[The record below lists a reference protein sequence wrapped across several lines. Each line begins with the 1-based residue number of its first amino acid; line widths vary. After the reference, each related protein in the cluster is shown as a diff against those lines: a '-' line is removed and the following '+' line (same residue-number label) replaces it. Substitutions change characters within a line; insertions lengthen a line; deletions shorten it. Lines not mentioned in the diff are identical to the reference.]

1 MALNRSNSEQRKGE
15 RRDDVPSTFQS
26 NEEDAFPRVSETETP
41 ELEALS
47 SESESDRI
55 PVSLSRRTG
64 KVSKA
69 KLKRSRKQNQQRSSS
84 QHSSIPY
91 LRTAQEIMNR
101 IEHDD
106 SLQISDYLVGYE
118 DRHCG
123 IMWKGV
129 AEWLEI
135 KETEEEDFI
144 PQHRIRYFK
153 RQSDD
158 HVVWDRVKR
167 VDEIFGSGLSGVTGN
182 CDEA

>member
-1 MALNRSNSEQRKGE
+1 MALDRSNSEHRRGE
-15 RRDDVPSTFQS
+15 IKDNDPYIVQS
-26 NEEDAFPRVSETETP
+26 NEEEPFPRVSETETP
-41 ELEALS
+41 ELQALS

-55 PVSLSRRTG
+55 PVSLSRRSG

-84 QHSSIPY
+84 QDSSIPY
-91 LRTAQEIMNR
+91 LRTAQELMNR
-101 IEHDD
+101 IQHDD

-123 IMWKGV
+123 IMWKSL

-158 HVVWDRVKR
+158 HVVWDRER
-167 VDEIFGSGLSGVTGN
+167 RLDEIFGSGLSGVTRN
-182 CDEA
+182 SDEA